1 MRGHD
6 TVPAAINARIGVK
19 GVDGGKGGIDSGRP
33 SPIVEPGALIQIP
46 FSTKRKSPAGA
57 GLNHRGEGGIARP
70 IPGPRPADSLRS
82 RRSAPGRSVEPRTLI
97 QIPFPTKRKSPAGA
111 GLSRLAESWDES
123 SNQLIETLEQWE
135 EQLTQELPDFDF
147 GGLEP

>member
-46 FSTKRKSPAGA
+46 FPAKRKSPAGA
-57 GLNHRGEGGIARP
+57 GLCHLADTEG
-70 IPGPRPADSLRS
+70 D
-82 RRSAPGRSVEPRTLI
+82 
-97 QIPFPTKRKSPAGA
+97 
-111 GLSRLAESWDES
+111 LSNRVL
-123 SNQLIETLEQWE
+123 ETLEEWNE
-135 EQLTQELPDFDF
+135 YLERHHPDF
-147 GGLEP
+147 GGMEP